1 MIKHISI
8 IIALLTLPMLTV
20 SQEVNTLY
28 FLENSTLRHR
38 LNPAFM
44 PQNKFYLGILG
55 NSSAMVQSPLTL
67 HDVIQTD
74 QYSNSTTVLHP
85 NSSPTVRHQL
95 LDKLSRGISMQTQGE
110 LLAFGWKADNAY
122 WHVSLL
128 QKTHLNLNVP
138 QGLFKLLISGMD
150 KDQQDNYIPTTYD
163 LSALGINAF
172 GYTEMA
178 LGYAQKINDKLT
190 IGGKAKWLIGNV
202 AIGTTNEEIGITL
215 DPNQGIKLAGNGHLH
230 IAAPIQNRPS
240 NITKMNE
247 LKFGNTAG
255 DWLKP
260 QGGGLAIDLGATYQL
275 LDILNLSCSLTDLG
289 FVNWKK
295 TTTIDYN
302 IEHTIAGVSN
312 INSKTNFKALGD
324 SIGKGIENAL
334 ISSAKDGSMKTGL
347 RTKLNIGGEVSL
359 LNDKIALGLFSK
371 TAFQHTYIDQEFTLG
386 AGWRPS
392 SWFNF
397 ATSYSLLNGQFS
409 NIGLGIGLN
418 FSVINLTLAADYI
431 PLYYEQSYRIP
442 SRSKTI
448 NFLAGIHFT
457 L

>member
-8 IIALLTLPMLTV
+8 ILALLTLPMLTV

-74 QYSNSTTVLHP
+74 QYNNSTTILHP
-85 NSSPTVRHQL
+85 SSSPTLRQRML
-95 LDKLSRGISMQTQGE
+95 GKLSRGLSLQTQSE
-110 LLAFGWKADNAY
+110 LLAFGWKANNAY
-122 WHVSLL
+122 WHVSLQ
-128 QKTHLNLNVP
+128 QKTQLHLNVP
-138 QGLFKLLISGMD
+138 QGLFKLLVSGMD
-150 KDQQDNYIPTTYD
+150 KNTQGDYIPTRYD
-163 LSALGINAF
+163 LSTLGINAF
-172 GYTEMA
+172 TYTEMA

-190 IGGKAKWLIGNV
+190 IGGKAKWLVGNV
-202 AIGTTNEEIGITL
+202 AIRTTNEEIDITL
-215 DPNQGIKLAGNGHLH
+215 DPNQGIKLVGNGHLH

-240 NITKMNE
+240 SITKMNE
-247 LKFGNTAG
+247 LKFGNTG

-289 FVNWKK
+289 FVNWKN

-312 INSKTNFKALGD
+312 INSKTDFKALGD
-324 SIGKGIENAL
+324 SIGKGVENAL
-334 ISSAKDGSMKTGL
+334 ISSVKDGNMKTGL
-347 RTKLNIGGEVSL
+347 RTKLNIGSEVSL
-359 LNDKIALGLFSK
+359 LSNKIALGLFSK
-371 TAFQHTYIDQEFTLG
+371 TAFQPTHTDQEFTLG

-392 SWFNF
+392 SSFNF

-431 PLYYEQSYRIP
+431 PLYYEQSNRIP
-442 SRSKTI
+442 SRSNTI
-448 NFLAGIHFT
+448 NFLAGVHFT